1 MGQVERVEVVEYT
14 DVMCSWAWGSEP
26 KLRLLRWRYED
37 WCDWRLV
44 MGGLVGDRT
53 TNPAWDPVGA
63 VPKTIA
69 FWAQVAAYTGA
80 PYPVHLQW
88 IASCSDASGLGLC
101 AARLQGDNVALAV
114 LRRMREAI
122 FVFGRPPDTLARV
135 LDAVQG
141 TPGLDVER
149 FARDLPGPEALAAYR
164 ADWEETRKPNAYVRN
179 LQGDWPG
186 IGNLKQTD
194 GLERYAFPTLLF
206 RGPGGEHTVPGWCPL
221 TAYLEAM
228 EQVGP
233 GSTVAPRPD
242 PTPNEAFA
250 RWPLLTAT
258 ELAILCGPNAA
269 PPSGATPYDWGNG
282 GVYLRPELYP
292 AICIAREHAHA
303 RDQTADPLWQKQPTT

>member
-292 AICIAREHAHA
+292 AICIPREHAHE
-303 RDQTADPLWQKQPTT
+303 RDQTADPLWQKQPAT

>member
-1 MGQVERVEVVEYT
+1 MRQVERVEVVEYT

-26 KLRLLRWRYED
+26 KLRLLRLRYED
-37 WCDWRLV
+37 HCDWRLV

-53 TNPAWDPVGA
+53 KNPAWDAVGPVS
-63 VPKTIA
+63 KTIA
-69 FWAQVAAYTGA
+69 FWAQVAAHTGA

-88 IASCSDASGLGLC
+88 IASCSDASGIGLC
-101 AARLQGDNVALAV
+101 AARLQGDDVALAV
-114 LRRMREAI
+114 LRRLREAI
-122 FVFGRPPDTLARV
+122 FVFGCPPDTLARV

-141 TPGLDVER
+141 MPGLDVER
-149 FARDLPGPEALAAYR
+149 FARDLYGPEALAAYR
-164 ADWEETRKPNAYVRN
+164 ADWEETRKPNAYVRH

-194 GLERYAFPTLLF
+194 GHDRYAFPTLLF

-221 TAYLEAM
+221 AAYLEAM
-228 EQVGP
+228 EQAVP

-258 ELAILCGPNAA
+258 ELDILCGPHAE
-269 PPSGATPYDWGNG
+269 PPSGAKTYDWGS
-282 GVYLRPELYP
+282 GVVSLRPELYP
-292 AICIAREHAHA
+292 AI
-303 RDQTADPLWQKQPTT
+303 